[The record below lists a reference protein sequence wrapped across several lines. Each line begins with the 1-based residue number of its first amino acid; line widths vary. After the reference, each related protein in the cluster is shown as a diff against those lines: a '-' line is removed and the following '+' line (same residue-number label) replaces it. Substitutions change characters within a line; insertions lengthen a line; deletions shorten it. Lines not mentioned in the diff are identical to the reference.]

1 MKKEMRRSGSQV
13 NYTQR
18 NYAQASY
25 HKEAYTNN
33 RKQYTNLSSNY
44 YMPTANAVA
53 HDYQYEE
60 DPQKAVQKAHKNGAK
75 KRSSLAQYIPT
86 LLVVFLLGFVL
97 VTQYAYIQNLG
108 YQVTQSKEE
117 LKTVQEQNEK
127 LKKQI
132 TALGELQTVESIAI
146 NNMGMR
152 KPTANEIIYLSAE
165 PAVAAEQPATNTVDE
180 TVDKVKSVIGTIM
193 R

>member
-1 MKKEMRRSGSQV
+1 MKKEVRRSGAQV

-18 NYAQASY
+18 NYAQTSY
-25 HKEAYTNN
+25 YKEAYSNN
-33 RKQYTNLSSNY
+33 KKQYTNLSSSY

-53 HDYQYEE
+53 HEYQYETE
-60 DPQKAVQKAHKNGAK
+60 PQKVLQKTKKNSG
-75 KRSSLAQYIPT
+75 KRRATLAQYIPT
-86 LLVVFLLGFVL
+86 LLVVFLLAIAL
-97 VTQYAYIQNLG
+97 VGQYAYIQNLG

-117 LKTVQEQNEK
+117 LKTIQGQNEK

-132 TALGELQTVESIAI
+132 AALGELQTVEAVAI

-152 KPTANEIIYLSAE
+152 KPTANEIIYLPAE
-165 PAVAAEQPATNTVDE
+165 SAAEQTESTNVVTEAVDQ
-180 TVDKVKSVIGTIM
+180 VKNVLGTIM

>member
-1 MKKEMRRSGSQV
+1 MKKEMRRSGSQI

-25 HKEAYTNN
+25 HKEAYTNS
-33 RKQYTNLSSNY
+33 RKQYTNLSSSY

-60 DPQKAVQKAHKNGAK
+60 EAQKAVPKTQKTTVK
-75 KRSSLAQYIPT
+75 KRATLAQYIPT
-86 LLVVFLLGFVL
+86 LLIVFLLGFVL
-97 VTQYAYIQNLG
+97 VAQYAYIQNLG
-108 YQVTQSKEE
+108 YQVSQSKDE
-117 LKTVQEQNEK
+117 LKVVQDQNEK

-132 TALGELQTVESIAI
+132 AALGELQTVENVAI

-152 KPTANEIIYLSAE
+152 KPNSNEIIYLSA
-165 PAVAAEQPATNTVDE
+165 PSATAEQQETTDAVGE
-180 TVDKVKSVIGTIM
+180 TVDKVKSVLGTIM